1 MSRYS
6 WIVFDADG
14 TLFDYDRAERSALA
28 RTCGQHGLEFD
39 SEVHRLFGK
48 INKPLWVALEQGEIS
63 SQRLRVQRF
72 EELAEALEVELSAS
86 VFSDDYLLNLGAECV
101 LLPGADEVVEDL
113 SRDHGLA
120 LATNGIAEVQRSRF
134 SASSIKPH
142 FSALVISE
150 EVGFAKP
157 DTGFFSELFSQIG
170 DPAKAEVLIVGD
182 SLSSDI
188 AGGEGFGIDTCWFNP
203 SGESNESSVTPTYVI
218 SNLSEILEIVR
229 GVRPAMIGNTRPIL
243 G

>member
-1 MSRYS
+1 MSRYR

-39 SEVHRLFGK
+39 SEVHRLFGE
-48 INKPLWVALEQGEIS
+48 INKPLWVKLEQGEIS
-63 SQRLRVQRF
+63 SQRLRVLRF
-72 EELAEALEVELSAS
+72 EVLAEALEVELNAS
-86 VFSDDYLLNLGAECV
+86 DFSDDYLLNLGAECV

-120 LATNGIAEVQRSRF
+120 LATNGIAAVQRSRF
-134 SASSIKPH
+134 SASSIKRH
-142 FSALVISE
+142 FRALVISE

-157 DTGFFSELFSQIG
+157 DSGFFSELFSQMG
-170 DPAKAEVLIVGD
+170 DPNKAEVLMVGD

-188 AGGEGFGIDTCWFNP
+188 AGGSGFGIDTCWFNP
-203 SGESNESSVTPTYVI
+203 SGQSNGSSVAPTYEI
-218 SNLSEILEIVR
+218 IELSELFEIAR
-229 GVRPAMIGNTRPIL
+229 GA
-243 G
+243 

>member
-1 MSRYS
+1 MSKYS

-28 RTCGQHGLEFD
+28 RTCGQHGLEFN
-39 SEVHRLFGK
+39 SEVHRLFGE
-48 INKPLWVALEQGEIS
+48 INKPLWVKLEQGEIS

-72 EELAEALEVELSAS
+72 EVLAEALEVELSAS
-86 VFSDDYLLNLGAECV
+86 DFSDDYLLNLGAECV

-157 DTGFFSELFSQIG
+157 DSGFFSELFSQMG
-170 DPAKAEVLIVGD
+170 DPDKAEVLMVGD

-188 AGGEGFGIDTCWFNP
+188 AGGSGFGIDTCWFNP
-203 SGESNESSVTPTYVI
+203 SGQSNGSSIVPTYEI
-218 SNLSEILEIVR
+218 IELSELFEIAR
-229 GVRPAMIGNTRPIL
+229 DA
-243 G
+243 